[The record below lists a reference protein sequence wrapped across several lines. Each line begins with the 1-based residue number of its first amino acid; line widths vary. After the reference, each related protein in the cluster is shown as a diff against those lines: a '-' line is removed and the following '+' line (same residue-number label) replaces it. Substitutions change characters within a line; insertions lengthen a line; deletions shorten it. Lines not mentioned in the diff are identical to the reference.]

1 MNADEVLFTAA
12 MEQGSA
18 PVRGAGAL
26 AGRTREYVA
35 AWLRTI
41 DRGCGHP
48 TPVRFT
54 ALPARSVLCP
64 SCAERV
70 GLLSDALH
78 CGRCRAP
85 VVAAA
90 GDYAA
95 ALAVDART
103 IAFVAV
109 CRECMTYLEKGTEE

>member
-1 MNADEVLFTAA
+1 MNSDELLFTAA
-12 MEQGSA
+12 MEQGTA
-18 PVRGAGAL
+18 PVRGPGLLTGNA
-26 AGRTREYVA
+26 RDYVT

-41 DRGCGHP
+41 DRGCGHA
-48 TPVRFT
+48 TAIRFT
-54 ALPARSVLCP
+54 ALPARSALCP

-85 VVAAA
+85 VDTAA
-90 GDYAA
+90 GDYGA

-109 CRECMTYLEKGTEE
+109 CRRCMTDLEKGTEE